1 VISVALIGPD
11 GCGKTTIARRLES
24 TLPVPAKYL
33 YMGVSLDS
41 SDAMLPT
48 TRLLRALR
56 RARGARPD
64 DAGPRDPRDLASRP
78 RSGLR
83 RAARELRGLA
93 GLAHRAAEEWYRQVL
108 AWAWRRRGYVVLFD
122 RHYFPDYYAYDV
134 APGAVARPLHRRL
147 HGWLL
152 SHALPKPEL
161 LIYLDAPAEL
171 LHARKGEGTVELL
184 ERRRRDYLALRDVV
198 DDFAVVD
205 ATQPEDA
212 VAAEV
217 ARLVCARVASARER
231 RAAVG
236 RHGAA

>member
-1 VISVALIGPD
+1 MISVALIGPD
-11 GCGKTTIARRLES
+11 GSGKTTIARRLES
-24 TLPVPAKYL
+24 TLPMRAKYL

-64 DAGPRDPRDLASRP
+64 TGGPRDPRELAARP
-78 RSGLR
+78 RSRWR
-83 RAARELRGLA
+83 RAARELRALLGLA
-93 GLAHRAAEEWYRQVL
+93 QRAAEQWYRQGL
-108 AWAWRRRGYVVLFD
+108 AWSWQWRGYVVLFD

-134 APGAVARPLHRRL
+134 APGDGDRPLHRRL

-152 SHALPKPEL
+152 SHAYPKPEL
-161 LIYLDAPAEL
+161 LVFLDAPAEL

-198 DDFAVVD
+198 PDFATVD
-205 ATQPEDA
+205 ATRPEA
-212 VAAEV
+212 EVAAEV
-217 ARLVCARVASARER
+217 ADLICARVASARAR
-231 RAAVG
+231 RAARSRG
-236 RHGAA
+236 GA